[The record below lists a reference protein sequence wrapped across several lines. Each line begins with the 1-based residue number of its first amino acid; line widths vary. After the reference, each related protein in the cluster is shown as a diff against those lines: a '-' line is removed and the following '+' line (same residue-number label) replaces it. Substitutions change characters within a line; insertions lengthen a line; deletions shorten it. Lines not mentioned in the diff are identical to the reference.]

1 MTSSP
6 QPPFPP
12 SAAPAWLDV
21 RKFALASDTLSG
33 ADTLPHYPRLLQDL
47 RQDVADFDQKTVTW
61 HARGETITPPG
72 ASPQPWLHLQ
82 VQAQLPMTCQRCLT
96 TVDISVDLDR
106 HFRFVADESIA
117 MAEDD
122 AAEED
127 LLVVSKQFDLHA
139 LIEDELLMALPI
151 VPKHAVCPQPV
162 KLASTDEEFKA
173 ALTQKPNAFAAL
185 GSLKKPT

>member
-1 MTSSP
+1 MTASTSPSISPSS
-6 QPPFPP
+6 
-12 SAAPAWLDV
+12 APAWLDV

-33 ADTLPHYPRLLQDL
+33 VDTLPHYPRLLPDL
-47 RQDVADFDQKTVTW
+47 RQDVADFDQRTVAW
-61 HARGETITPPG
+61 QARGETITPPG
-72 ASPQPWLHLQ
+72 EPAQPWLHLQ
-82 VQAQLPMTCQRCLT
+82 VQAQVPMTCQRCLAV
-96 TVDISVDLDR
+96 VDIGVDLDR
-106 HFRFVADESIA
+106 HFRFVATEAIA

-127 LLVVSKQFDLHA
+127 LLVVSKQFELQA

-151 VPKHAVCPQPV
+151 VPKHDVCPSVV

-185 GSLKKPT
+185 GQLKKPS

>member
-1 MTSSP
+1 MTTSSLTNM
-6 QPPFPP
+6 PPT
-12 SAAPAWLDV
+12 SAPAWLDV
-21 RKFALASDTLSG
+21 RKFALAGDTLSG
-33 ADTLPHYPRLLQDL
+33 NDALSHYPRLTLDL

-61 HARGETITPPG
+61 SARGEAVTSVG

-82 VQAQLPMTCQRCLT
+82 VKAQMPMTCQRCLT
-96 TVDISVDLDR
+96 VVEIALDLDR
-106 HFRFVADESIA
+106 HFRFVADEAIA

-122 AAEED
+122 AADED
-127 LLVVSKQFDLHA
+127 LLVVSKQFDLQA

-151 VPKHAVCPQPV
+151 VPKHVVCPGEV

-185 GSLKKPT
+185 GSLKKPS